1 MKRKISNFLIL
12 SLVVGMLAAAFY
24 QEDLA
29 GQLSYV
35 AGQMLAEQEEFVVV
49 IDPGHGGMDGGARW
63 NQRKRYQ
70 SCDLKRI
77 EPTAAG

>member
-35 AGQMLAEQEEFVVV
+35 AGQMVAEQEEFVVV
-49 IDPGHGGMDGGARW
+49 IDPGHGGCR
-63 NQRKRYQ
+63 
-70 SCDLKRI
+70 
-77 EPTAAG
+77 

>member
-49 IDPGHGGMDGGARW
+49 IDPGHGAM
-63 NQRKRYQ
+63 
-70 SCDLKRI
+70 
-77 EPTAAG
+77 EPAKKISILRSQKD